1 MGNASSI
8 NKNISANK
16 EFKNFSEVMDYIASH
31 YILSMDFKS
40 LTKLS
45 DKEYCQK
52 MVILTSDIIEKHFN
66 DNEIKYLSQRIK
78 DNKEVNE
85 MKTEK
90 VSYIDKDKIDTLD
103 ISNDF
108 NKSIKKKRVCIGI
121 AKFYIKIAHI
131 FSAIIM
137 TVNPVYTYK
146 DANGN
151 VQKTGLLEKDK
162 IPKGTK
168 KYLAKINICD
178 ERIKALKQGEKKM
191 DNGDIIMQPNVCE
204 INMKNL
210 NKETDLVGESVTE
223 EEEPFQKEPEFKE
236 PFVKEEFKEP
246 EFKEPFVKEEFF
258 GGGFSNP
265 EKTLEDE
272 PGITELMKLYFD
284 DIYDYSTGTFNGM
297 SEKTKTQYLT
307 DLKLFYTAFTG
318 NDIMPPEI
326 QKFSD
331 IKLRDYSKK
340 PGCQGNNPLFKQKY
354 TVNSN
359 DSLFINY
366 AENIKKMI
374 DRAASN
380 QYKLLDVINELFS
393 YVLDPYTNKRVIR
406 INPKLN
412 EETLQKAVEKTRKL
426 IIDLYITCEKDYLN
440 GIKIYEAIV
449 EAKILE
455 TTKTQI
461 QNLEES
467 KDKILDNIEKTIEPD
482 KTENPNQ
489 VVNKEPIEQEV
500 VNKEPLEQ
508 EPLVNQEP
516 QKERENLNY
525 EGPREVPYGGKRKL
539 KTNKRKH
546 KKNKKTVRFYNV

>member
-1 MGNASSI
+1 MGNTSSI

-191 DNGDIIMQPNVCE
+191 ENGDIIMQPNVCD

-210 NKETDLVGESVTE
+210 NEETYLVGESVTE

-236 PFVKEEFKEP
+236 PFVKQ
-246 EFKEPFVKEEFF
+246 EFF

-449 EAKILE
+449 ESKILE
-455 TTKTQI
+455 TTKMQI

-467 KDKILDNIEKTIEPD
+467 KDKILDNIEKTNEPD
-482 KTENPNQ
+482 KIDPSTQ
-489 VVNKEPIEQEV
+489 I
-500 VNKEPLEQ
+500 
-508 EPLVNQEP
+508 VNQEP
-516 QKERENLNY
+516 LINQGPLINQEFENPEPQKEMENLNY
-525 EGPREVPYGGKRKL
+525 EGKREVPYGGKRKL